1 MVYLAAREL
10 KEKIIKGIFASI
22 ATLSILF
29 IFFIFIFL
37 FVKAY
42 PAIEEFGMSLFS
54 DTWNLDRH
62 HMLDSQFGL
71 LPHIVGTILVGI
83 GAMIVAIPLGISAS
97 VYLSELASNKIRV
110 ILKPLIELLA
120 GIPSV
125 VYGFVGALLL
135 GKWLMATFGMQT
147 INSLLAASLILGIMA
162 LPIIVSLSDDAL
174 KAVPKDMKDA
184 SLALGASKW
193 QTTKKVTIPS
203 AISGISSSVI
213 MGFGR
218 AIGETMAVLMVIGAI
233 EKIPMVEN
241 IPFIGKLPFDI
252 FETTTTLTAG
262 IAGGAK
268 VAYGIWMNVLFV
280 MGIILFTIVMCTS
293 IISEVLQHRTKLK
306 FEGKL

>member
-1 MVYLAAREL
+1 MSAREL
-10 KEKIIKGIFASI
+10 KEKLIKGVFSSI
-22 ATLSILF
+22 AALSILF

-42 PAIEEFGMSLFS
+42 PAIEEFGASLLTLKWEINS
-54 DTWNLDRH
+54 DNL
-62 HMLDSQFGL
+62 LKSQFGL
-71 LPHIVGTILVGI
+71 LSHIFGTVAVGI
-83 GAMIVAIPLGISAS
+83 GAMIVAIPLGISAA

-135 GKWLMATFGMQT
+135 GKWLQASFGMQT
-147 INSLLAASLILGIMA
+147 INSLLAAALILGIMA

-218 AIGETMAVLMVIGAI
+218 AIGETMAVLMVIGAAEKLPMI
-233 EKIPMVEN
+233 EN
-241 IPFIGKLPFDI
+241 LPFIGELPFDI

-262 IAGGAK
+262 IAGGAP
-268 VAYGIWMNVLFV
+268 VAYGVWINVLFV
-280 MGIILFTIVMCTS
+280 MGIILFVIVMCTS
-293 IISEVLQHRTKLK
+293 ILSEILQHRTKLK

>member
-1 MVYLAAREL
+1 MSRDL
-10 KEKIIKGIFASI
+10 KEKIIKGIFAGV
-22 ATLSILF
+22 AGLSILF

-42 PAIEEFGMSLFS
+42 PAIE
-54 DTWNLDRH
+54 
-62 HMLDSQFGL
+62 QFGINL
-71 LPHIVGTILVGI
+71 LSTEWVVRSRLSESNFGLIPHIFGTVAVGI

-97 VYLSELASNKIRV
+97 VYLSELASNKIRM

-135 GKWLMATFGMQT
+135 GKWLQFTFGMQT
-147 INSLLAASLILGIMA
+147 INSLFAAALILGIMA

-174 KAVPKDMKDA
+174 KAVPKDIKDA

-203 AISGISSSVI
+203 AISGISSAVI

-218 AIGETMAVLMVIGAI
+218 AIGETMAVLMVIGAA

-241 IPFIGKLPFDI
+241 IPLIGKLPFDI

-262 IAGGAK
+262 IAGYAG
-268 VAYGIWMNVLFV
+268 VAYGVWVNVLFV
-280 MGIILFTIVMCTS
+280 MGIILFVIVMCTS

-306 FEGKL
+306 FEGKI